1 MGKILDAIRRKRS
14 AGSTTP
20 TSMADSSAASI
31 LNAETDKEN
40 SSYVGNRSSN
50 ERPRVREALQ
60 LGNREVIV
68 GEDVE
73 ACIEVTLS
81 NSTEKGSFETVD
93 ASDSVLVAIGSSSE
107 STIKSYAGRSEDEL
121 TQISDDGVLR
131 DDEGNPIGQDEA
143 EENMLRDDEGNV
155 IDPKSL
161 VVRDYLLDLSCES
174 DEYYDDS
181 GEHIDPKELI
191 SCIGAGDPRLPI
203 VTDSSTHSEG
213 EGEDDFDLE
222 YELRHEHPI
231 AEEQNEL
238 RVSNP
243 NKYFNG
249 ENIKEPLPPSSCR
262 VQPDIN
268 YENNELKARKGT
280 SSSRRRRR
288 RRSSSSAAMPAASD
302 SECVHIMFNNRL
314 STLQEEQSL
323 CSPQHTNDSGDEA
336 DDESPAPEPREKQP
350 SSKVTG
356 IGSFD
361 EKFIKARWEYSLQMM
376 SCGGS
381 TAIGAVIDV
390 SYIIYCQLQLEIEM
404 RLI

>member
-1 MGKILDAIRRKRS
+1 MGKILDVIRRKKS
-14 AGSTTP
+14 ASSTTT
-20 TSMADSSAASI
+20 TSIADSPTAST
-31 LNAETDKEN
+31 LNAATDKEN
-40 SSYVGNRSSN
+40 SSYVGNRSSI
-50 ERPRVREALQ
+50 ERPKVQEALQ

-81 NSTEKGSFETVD
+81 NSNEKGSFETVD
-93 ASDSVLVAIGSSSE
+93 ASDSILVAIGSSSE
-107 STIKSYAGRSEDEL
+107 STIKSYVGRSEDEL
-121 TQISDDGVLR
+121 TQISDDGILR

-191 SCIGAGDPRLPI
+191 SCIGAGDPRLPL

-213 EGEDDFDLE
+213 EDDFDFE
-222 YELRHEHPI
+222 YEVRHESPI
-231 AEEQNEL
+231 AEDRNVPP
-238 RVSNP
+238 VSNP
-243 NKYFNG
+243 SKDFCG
-249 ENIKEPLPPSSCR
+249 ENTREPPPSSCR
-262 VQPDIN
+262 VEPDVN
-268 YENNELKARKGT
+268 YENDELKARKVT

-288 RRSSSSAAMPAASD
+288 RRSSSSSAMPAASD
-302 SECVHIMFNNRL
+302 SEYVHIMFNNRL

-336 DDESPAPEPREKQP
+336 DDESPAPTPREKQP
-350 SSKVTG
+350 SPKVTG

-390 SYIIYCQLQLEIEM
+390 SYIIYCQSLM
-404 RLI
+404 TFDMNLI